1 MFKGRMLHLINS
13 RIHRIHLLCI
23 YIAFAGANEKTCSS
37 LSRLPVT
44 ENSKL
49 KGAVIESF
57 TTTGLASCAK
67 ECLLRSMCRSY
78 NFQLDDGTCELS
90 SEDGPNTDG
99 SISMV
104 TVPRFVFSES
114 KAWPQGILGGCKD
127 HSCPNNTMCTE
138 TEEGGHECILA
149 YCREPPTVENVAP
162 LMIRHF
168 TPINQSL
175 KCNVGYV
182 PCGNMTCN
190 PDGTWT
196 TMTCMP
202 VSNCTE
208 VQQLSSTYT
217 DGEYWLYPRQ
227 LSGVRVKVYCHA
239 MNSTPSEYISLPTP
253 YFMDSPR
260 IQNYHCNGESPSD
273 NYRLGYYV
281 FSKFGLN
288 IETMEIEKSDRVFY
302 NMTGTLTVKVGEV
315 RDCYTQP
322 ESSCSPKGRGVMD
335 LRGTGLALNET
346 VKWFHYRQEPI
357 VTRSSNDQLIE
368 VRCGGWCGGCQI
380 SGPALLSVVDS
391 DAPLET
397 TAITPSCDV

>member
-1 MFKGRMLHLINS
+1 MLHLIIS
-13 RIHRIHLLCI
+13 RSFFV
-23 YIAFAGANEKTCSS
+23 YSYVAFVGANEKTCSS
-37 LSRLPVT
+37 LGQLPVV
-44 ENSKL
+44 ENSRL
-49 KGAVIESF
+49 KGAVIETIPTS
-57 TTTGLASCAK
+57 GLASCAK

-90 SEDGPNTDG
+90 SEDGTTTDG
-99 SISMV
+99 SISME

-114 KAWPQGILGGCKD
+114 KAWPQRIAGGCEN
-127 HSCPNNTMCTE
+127 HSCPNNTLCTE
-138 TEEGGHECILA
+138 TKDGGLACVLA
-149 YCREPPTVENVAP
+149 YCRDPPTVEYAAP
-162 LMIRHF
+162 SMVRHF

-175 KCNVGYV
+175 TLNCKVGYV

-208 VQQLSSTYT
+208 VRQLSSTYT

-227 LSGVRVKVYCHA
+227 LSGAPVKVYCHA

-260 IQNYHCNGESPSD
+260 VQNYHCNGETPSVK
-273 NYRLGYYV
+273 GYGYFV

-288 IETMEIEKSDRVFY
+288 IENMEIEKEDRVFY
-302 NMTGTLTVKVGEV
+302 NKTHLLNAKVGQV
-315 RDCYTQP
+315 YDCY
-322 ESSCSPKGRGVMD
+322 SPPGTTCGPAGRAVMD
-335 LRGTGLALNET
+335 LRGTGLALNKT
-346 VKWFHYRQEPI
+346 VTWSHYGKEKH

-368 VRCGGWCGGCQI
+368 VRCGGWCGGCDI
-380 SGPALLSVVDS
+380 SGPALLSVVES
-391 DAPLET
+391 DPPLEN
-397 TAITPSCDV
+397 TAIIPSCDGQVT